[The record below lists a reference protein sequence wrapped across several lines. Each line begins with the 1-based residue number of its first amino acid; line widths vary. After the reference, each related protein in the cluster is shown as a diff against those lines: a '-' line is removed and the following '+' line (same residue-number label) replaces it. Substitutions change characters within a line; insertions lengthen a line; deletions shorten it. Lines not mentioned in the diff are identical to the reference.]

1 MGPWTWEYRTVPL
14 DSPDSAESPAT
25 FPVGHPRTR
34 TSVDTG
40 IIIDGN
46 QRLHLADRK
55 ERVSF
60 TDYNTR
66 SKQMGPDVVPL
77 FALNLNSGR
86 RLGLQSCKPLVQLRK
101 CFRVGRVDGSTGIG
115 TGIGTG
121 GGIGGG
127 EGAHRLVP
135 RPQSIARLDLETRQQ

>member
-1 MGPWTWEYRTVPL
+1 
-14 DSPDSAESPAT
+14 
-25 FPVGHPRTR
+25 
-34 TSVDTG
+34 
-40 IIIDGN
+40 
-46 QRLHLADRK
+46 
-55 ERVSF
+55 
-60 TDYNTR
+60 
-66 SKQMGPDVVPL
+66 MGPDVVPL

-115 TGIGTG
+115 TG

-135 RPQSIARLDLETRQQ
+135 WPQSIARLDLETRQQ